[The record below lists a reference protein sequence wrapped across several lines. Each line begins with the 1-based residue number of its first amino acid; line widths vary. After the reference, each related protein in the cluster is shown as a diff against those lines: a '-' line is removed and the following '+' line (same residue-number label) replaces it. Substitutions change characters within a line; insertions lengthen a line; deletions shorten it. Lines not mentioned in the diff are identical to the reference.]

1 MALIGMDDLGEIIKK
16 YQDGATIPLFVTP
29 NCRSCIFPAG
39 FNEWKNRIKIKVK
52 AKAQDNKANKDVLKT
67 IAEYFNTKLKNVY
80 IVSGEKSKEKTV
92 FVKGGSVEF
101 ISNKLM
107 ESINGIE

>member
-1 MALIGMDDLGEIIKK
+1 MALIGMGDLGEIIKK

-29 NCRSCIFPAG
+29 NCRNCIFPAG
-39 FNEWKNRIKIKVK
+39 FDEWKNRVEIKVK

-67 IAEYFNTKLKNVY
+67 VAGFFNTKIKNVY
-80 IVSGEKSKEKTV
+80 ILSGEKSREKIV
-92 FVKGGSVEF
+92 FIKGSSVEF

>member
-1 MALIGMDDLGEIIKK
+1 MGDLGEIIKK

-29 NCRSCIFPAG
+29 NCRKCIFPAG
-39 FNEWKNRIKIKVK
+39 FDEWKNRIEIKVK
-52 AKAQDNKANKDVLKT
+52 AKAKDNKANKDVLKT
-67 IAEYFNTKLKNVY
+67 VAEYFNAKVNDIF
-80 IVSGEKSKEKTV
+80 IVAGEKSREKTV